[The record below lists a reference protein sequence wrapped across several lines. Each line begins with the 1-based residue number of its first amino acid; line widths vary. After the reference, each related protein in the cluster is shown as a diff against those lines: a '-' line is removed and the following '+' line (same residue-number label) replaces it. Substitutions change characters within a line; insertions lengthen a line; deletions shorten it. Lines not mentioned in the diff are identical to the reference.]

1 MKGEAT
7 KRTGKTHF
15 AKFEDSPRLQSVLNY
30 MLHGE
35 PRTGLDIIHGAQIT
49 AVSAAADELREN
61 GFYLECIKQNRPPTY
76 QLFNV
81 EHARMLAGNLLGKK
95 AA

>member
-1 MKGEAT
+1 MKNEGT
-7 KRTGKTHF
+7 KRVGTIHF
-15 AKFEDSPRLQSVLNY
+15 AKFEDSPRLQAVLNY
-30 MLHGE
+30 MMHGE
-35 PRTGLDIIHGAQIT
+35 PRTGWDIIHGAQIT

-61 GFYLECIKQNRPPTY
+61 GFYLDCIKQNRPPTY

-81 EHARMLAGNLLGKK
+81 EHARVLADNLLGKK